1 MKLNAYGGII
11 CINEGQ
17 CSNFPG
23 LWGRLMVVG
32 EFVGKVIGIILI
44 NIKQMIVYTLYIR
57 SLGCKLVGQHIRL
70 ISIHRNPRAILTKID
85 CDMQRYPFY

>member
-44 NIKQMIVYTLYIR
+44 NIKQMIV
-57 SLGCKLVGQHIRL
+57 
-70 ISIHRNPRAILTKID
+70 
-85 CDMQRYPFY
+85 